1 MVIEDLRESWA
12 DMFSHIDDLVET
24 ISTEYPEF
32 SSFVN
37 RDIIQKAVLA
47 TQSLDRLIEQAKI
60 QSETNQG
67 DLFNDNN

>member
-1 MVIEDLRESWA
+1 MVIEELRESWA
-12 DMFSHIDDLVET
+12 DMFSHIDDLVEA

>member
-1 MVIEDLRESWA
+1 MVIEELRESWA